1 MKDKLENRFLSFRN
15 SQLSICFVIFWGQFL
30 KFKVQLMYFYLIRF
44 VDQWQIYKRVDWGKK
59 WHPDTLKTKRKLLA
73 EMLKKQLQSLR
84 RIKYSFS
91 MFCLFILHIFFAFLL
106 CVLYWPFQIKVV
118 LLQTFELVFLLWVFC
133 LDFHC
138 HRWIIDNHNYNIQ
151 YLWTFITLRFV
162 IAMPEI

>member
-44 VDQWQIYKRVDWGKK
+44 VDQWQIYKRVDWGKNGILILWK
-59 WHPDTLKTKRKLLA
+59 QRGNYWQKCLKTITIIAHKIFIFYVL
-73 EMLKKQLQSLR
+73 
-84 RIKYSFS
+84 SFH
-91 MFCLFILHIFFAFLL
+91 FTHFFFAFLL
-106 CVLYWPFQIKVV
+106 CALYWPFEIKVV
-118 LLQTFELVFLLWVFC
+118 LLQTFKLAFLLWVFC

>member
-44 VDQWQIYKRVDWGKK
+44 VDQWQIYKRVDWGKNGILILWK
-59 WHPDTLKTKRKLLA
+59 QRGNYWQKCLKTITIIAHKIFIFYVL
-73 EMLKKQLQSLR
+73 
-84 RIKYSFS
+84 SFH
-91 MFCLFILHIFFAFLL
+91 FTHFFSRFYF
-106 CVLYWPFQIKVV
+106 VLYIDLFKLKLYCYKRLNWHF
-118 LLQTFELVFLLWVFC
+118 FC
-133 LDFHC
+133 ECFHC

-162 IAMPEI
+162 IAMP